1 MVSAPSSPSFLRE
14 QSRKPTLP
22 LHACAGDAL
31 RVCFNTVAILFLMD
45 IDNQT
50 FDFALP
56 EAVRSLVE
64 ESGHVELSDA
74 QAAGL
79 ARTKPIHIF
88 LIVATVLGSVAVGGA
103 YGEAGFLAALF
114 FPSLAF
120 FLAGAAEAFGA
131 GRSGVEVCKE
141 IAKTAGAA
149 LLGGVGCAV
158 LAVLAKD

>member
-1 MVSAPSSPSFLRE
+1 MRE
-14 QSRKPTLP
+14 QSLTLTLP

-64 ESGHVELSDA
+64 ESGHVELSGA

-88 LIVATVLGSVAVGGA
+88 LISVAIPRGCGA
-103 YGEAGFLAALF
+103 THGIPACSSFRRDAQMC
-114 FPSLAF
+114 
-120 FLAGAAEAFGA
+120 
-131 GRSGVEVCKE
+131 R
-141 IAKTAGAA
+141 T
-149 LLGGVGCAV
+149 
-158 LAVLAKD
+158 

>member
-1 MVSAPSSPSFLRE
+1 MVSAPSSLFFARAEPEADPRSL
-14 QSRKPTLP
+14 
-22 LHACAGDAL
+22 CVAGDAL

-88 LIVATVLGSVAVGGA
+88 LIVAAVLGAVAVGA
-103 YGEAGFLAALF
+103 YGVHAAAFIFSFLAF
-114 FPSLAF
+114 G
-120 FLAGAAEAFGA
+120 LAGATEAFGA
-131 GRSGVEVCKE
+131 GRSGAEVCKE

-149 LLGGVGCAV
+149 LLGMVGFFVLLV
-158 LAVLAKD
+158 LALGR

>member
-1 MVSAPSSPSFLRE
+1 MCV
-14 QSRKPTLP
+14 
-22 LHACAGDAL
+22 AGDAL

-79 ARTKPIHIF
+79 ARTKPVHIF
-88 LIVATVLGSVAVGGA
+88 LIVAAVLGAVAMGSYGGA
-103 YGEAGFLAALF
+103 GYAAAIIFPF
-114 FPSLAF
+114 FAF

-131 GRSGVEVCKE
+131 GRSGAEVCKE
-141 IAKTAGAA
+141 IAKTAAAAA
-149 LLGGVGCAV
+149 LGFVGWGVLLV
-158 LAVLAKD
+158 LALGE

>member
-1 MVSAPSSPSFLRE
+1 MKKCAKNLIFL
-14 QSRKPTLP
+14 ST
-22 LHACAGDAL
+22 
-31 RVCFNTVAILFLMD
+31 
-45 IDNQT
+45 DNQT

-56 EAVRSLVE
+56 EAVRSLAE

-88 LIVATVLGSVAVGGA
+88 LIVATVLGAVALGA
-103 YGEAGFLAALF
+103 DGRAGVVAALI
-114 FPSLAF
+114 FPFLAF

-131 GRSGVEVCKE
+131 GRSGAEVCKE

-149 LLGGVGCAV
+149 LLGFSGFVV
-158 LAVLAKD
+158 LTMLARG

>member
-1 MVSAPSSPSFLRE
+1 M
-14 QSRKPTLP
+14 
-22 LHACAGDAL
+22 HACAGDAL

-64 ESGHVELSDA
+64 ESGPVELSDA

-79 ARTKPIHIF
+79 ARTKPIHIC
-88 LIVATVLGSVAVGGA
+88 LIVATVLGAVAVGGA
-103 YGEAGFLAALF
+103 YGEDRAAIF
-114 FPSLAF
+114 FSFIAF
-120 FLAGAAEAFGA
+120 FLAGAAEAFGV
-131 GRSGVEVCKE
+131 GRSGAELCKE

-149 LLGGVGCAV
+149 LLGGVGSYVLLV
-158 LAVLAKD
+158 LAYF